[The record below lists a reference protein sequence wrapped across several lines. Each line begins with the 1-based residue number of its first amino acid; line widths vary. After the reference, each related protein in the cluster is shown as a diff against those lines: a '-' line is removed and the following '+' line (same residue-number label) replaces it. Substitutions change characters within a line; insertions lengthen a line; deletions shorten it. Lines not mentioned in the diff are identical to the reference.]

1 MIVPMS
7 KVYIASRIQDRDRLL
22 DALGRLGVLHVQPV
36 DPRQAVADE
45 QTVRALSDL
54 DQAIR
59 ILQAVNPSGAAP
71 DLAPLDAARQAIRL
85 HKTVVEAKDRIHAL
99 HRQAEQLALWGRV
112 ELAHLESLR
121 DAGLEVRFFA
131 LDKRDLEGL
140 EAECV
145 EVLAEHRGQQVLIG
159 VVDRTGVFKAPE
171 SARPVPWP
179 ARDLPSVQAEA
190 AQVDATLKAH
200 DAQLQGLAHLLDK
213 IMALQTQWEAKAE
226 FSAAQRSGLAG
237 EALFALQGWVPAAKA
252 QDLAG
257 RLAGQGL
264 PAAVEVR
271 TAAEDEEPP
280 TLIEY
285 PAWARPI
292 QALFDI
298 LGTVPGYREIDL
310 SPFFMLAL
318 PLFAAMLIGDAGY
331 GLVLAGAGLALYR
344 PLIRTAGRPGTHL
357 LILFGLVTLVWGI
370 LTATYF
376 GLTPETFR
384 QAGRDGVADLMIAA
398 APLWR
403 ADAKE
408 GRDLL
413 MKVSLVIGCLHLVLA
428 HLRRVIELWPDVRAW
443 AEVAWMVILA
453 DMLALIW
460 FLMFVG
466 PDRMPPVVGWILLG
480 AVVVL
485 SWTSEPRGKPL
496 VRALTGLASSLLPLL
511 GTFGDIMS
519 YLRLFAVGLASYY
532 IADAFN
538 KLGAQVAQSGTWLA
552 GGPIVLF
559 GHLLNIVLAAIA
571 IFAHGVRLNML
582 EFSNNVGVKWA
593 GYAYRPFVRNQETS
607 IGDHAS

>member
-7 KVYIASRIQDRDRLL
+7 KVHIASRLQDRDRLL
-22 DALGRLGVLHVQPV
+22 EALGRLGVLHVQPV

-45 QTVRALSDL
+45 QTLGALSDL
-54 DQAIR
+54 DRAIG
-59 ILQAVNPSGAAP
+59 ILQAVTPAGPAP
-71 DLAPLDAARQAIRL
+71 DLAPLDAARQAIRV
-85 HKTVVEAKDRIHAL
+85 HKTLIEEKERLNAL
-99 HRQAEQLALWGRV
+99 HRQAEQLAVWGRV
-112 ELAHLESLR
+112 ELTQLEALR
-121 DAGLEVRFFA
+121 DTGLEVRFFSLSKKD
-131 LDKRDLEGL
+131 LDGL
-140 EAECV
+140 EAECI
-145 EVLAEHRGQQVLIG
+145 EVLAERPGQQVLIG
-159 VVDRTGVFKAPE
+159 VVDRTGLFEAPE
-171 SARPVPWP
+171 GARPVPWP
-179 ARDLPSVQAEA
+179 ARDLPSIQAEA
-190 AQVDATLKAH
+190 AQVDAALKAN
-200 DAQLQGLAHLLDK
+200 DARLAVLAHRLDPMK
-213 IMALQTQWEAKAE
+213 ALHAQWEARAE
-226 FSAAQRSGLAG
+226 FCVAQRSGLTG
-237 EALFALQGWVPAAKA
+237 EALFALQGWAPAAKA
-252 QDLAG
+252 QGLTG
-257 RLAGQGL
+257 RLADLGI
-264 PAAVEVR
+264 PAAVEVL
-271 TAAEDEEPP
+271 TVAEHEEPP

-285 PAWARPI
+285 PAWVRPI

-331 GLVLAGAGLALYR
+331 GLILAGAGLALYR
-344 PLIRTAGRPGTHL
+344 PLIRVAGRPGTHL

-376 GLTPETFR
+376 GLTPETFQ
-384 QAGRDGVADLMIAA
+384 QAGRDGLARLMIAV

-413 MKVSLVIGCLHLVLA
+413 MKVSLVIGCLHLILA

-460 FLMFVG
+460 YLMFVG
-466 PDRMPPVVGWILLG
+466 PDQMPPVVGWILLG

-519 YLRLFAVGLASYY
+519 YLRLFAVGLASFY

-538 KLGAQVAQSGTWLA
+538 KLGVQVAQSATWLA
-552 GGPIVLF
+552 GGLVVLF
-559 GHLLNIVLAAIA
+559 GHVLNIVLAAIA

-593 GYAYRPFVRNQETS
+593 GYAYRPFIRNQETS